1 MLLYNKVAIITGGS
15 SGIGKC
21 TANLFAEHGAKVV
34 IGDIDEKGGIETATD
49 INNKSGNA
57 IFVKTD
63 VSKMAEVKTLVD
75 KTIETFGKIDIVHSN
90 AAINP
95 KVDALQTTEQIWDDT
110 VDIGLKATWMLAYN
124 SVPFMTK
131 QGSGVIVITGSVH
144 SIRGYAYNTP
154 YQAAKGGVLALT
166 RSLAADYAPTIRV
179 NAILPGA
186 IETPLWEKLGIT
198 PEQAKKSANM
208 CALKRNGQPEEVAQ
222 AALFL
227 ASDMSSYITGS
238 EVIVDGGLTSIIQQ
252 E

>member
-1 MLLYNKVAIITGGS
+1 MLLNNKVAIITGGS
-15 SGIGKC
+15 SGIGRS
-21 TANLFAEHGAKVV
+21 TANLFAEHGAKIV
-34 IGDIDEKGGIETATD
+34 IGDIDEIAGIQTTNE
-49 INNKSGNA
+49 INTNSGNA

-63 VSKMAEVKTLVD
+63 VSKMADVKTLVD

-124 SVPFMTK
+124 SVPFMIK

-186 IETPLWEKLGIT
+186 IETPLWDKLGIT

-227 ASDMSSYITGS
+227 ASDMSSYMTGS

-252 E
+252 Q

>member
-1 MLLYNKVAIITGGS
+1 MLLNNKVAIITGGS
-15 SGIGKC
+15 SGIGRS
-21 TANLFAEHGAKVV
+21 TANLFAEHGAKIV
-34 IGDIDEKGGIETATD
+34 IGDIDEIGGIQTTNE
-49 INNKSGNA
+49 INTNSENA

-63 VSKMAEVKTLVD
+63 VSKMADVKTLVD

-124 SVPFMTK
+124 SVPFMIK
-131 QGSGVIVITGSVH
+131 QGSGVIVITGSVY

-179 NAILPGA
+179 NAVLPGA
-186 IETPLWEKLGIT
+186 IETPLWDKLGIT

-227 ASDMSSYITGS
+227 ASDMSAYVTGQ
-238 EVIVDGGLTSIIQQ
+238 VLNVCGGMLT
-252 E
+252 

>member
-1 MLLYNKVAIITGGS
+1 M
-15 SGIGKC
+15 
-21 TANLFAEHGAKVV
+21 
-34 IGDIDEKGGIETATD
+34 
-49 INNKSGNA
+49 
-57 IFVKTD
+57 
-63 VSKMAEVKTLVD
+63 
-75 KTIETFGKIDIVHSN
+75 
-90 AAINP
+90 
-95 KVDALQTTEQIWDDT
+95 
-110 VDIGLKATWMLAYN
+110 
-124 SVPFMTK
+124 
-131 QGSGVIVITGSVH
+131 
-144 SIRGYAYNTP
+144 
-154 YQAAKGGVLALT
+154 ALT